1 MAQGTVKWFN
11 GEKASASSRWMAA
24 ALTCSSTTAQSSR
37 PVTVRSM
44 KASAWSSPPGPE
56 GSSGGQG
63 TRHLTRAPGA
73 EAPGAEAPPNGGASS
88 ARDKLRP
95 AIAKRCLQA
104 WPTAGMTRS

>member
-11 GEKASASSRWMAA
+11 GEKGSASSRWMAA

-44 KASAWSSPPGPE
+44 KASAWSSTPPRARRVLRRT
-56 GSSGGQG
+56 G

-73 EAPGAEAPPNGGASS
+73 EAPGAEAPSDGGASS

-95 AIAKRCLQA
+95 AIAKRCL
-104 WPTAGMTRS
+104 